1 MPSGPMRRLTPRS
14 PRSRTISPST
24 LIVSTQSRSAPG
36 AEHMNQSREAKNKA
50 LVLKAF
56 ETLFNKRDYTAAEG
70 FWSPDYVQHSAHI
83 APGRDGL
90 FNLIKSL
97 PATLKYQAGMI
108 AAAGGIVLVHGRF
121 SGFGAPVNWIAADIL
136 RIDGGVM
143 VGHWDVIQDEASREQ
158 SRSGLPMFGDAFPS
172 ETPAV

>member
-24 LIVSTQSRSAPG
+24 LIVSTRSRSAPQHERFGIGSGRAVVPVWRGTARNGPVLETG
-36 AEHMNQSREAKNKA
+36 ADRMNQSREAKNKA
-50 LVLKAF
+50 LVLEAF
-56 ETLFNKRDYTAAEG
+56 EILFNKRDFT
-70 FWSPDYVQHSAHI
+70 
-83 APGRDGL
+83 
-90 FNLIKSL
+90 
-97 PATLKYQAGMI
+97 
-108 AAAGGIVLVHGRF
+108 
-121 SGFGAPVNWIAADIL
+121 AADIL

-143 VGHWDVIQDEASREQ
+143 VEHWDVIQDEASREQ